1 MFGIYVGYLNIF
13 PLMFIN
19 DFYNIKS
26 WTYFCGG
33 EVGEIIKDKG
43 DNTFIQ
49 VRNIIT
55 IHLNTDL
62 KSSPRTHHKS
72 THYVRKLSKLLRN

>member
-13 PLMFIN
+13 PFMFIN

-33 EVGEIIKDKG
+33 EVGEII
-43 DNTFIQ
+43 
-49 VRNIIT
+49 
-55 IHLNTDL
+55 
-62 KSSPRTHHKS
+62 
-72 THYVRKLSKLLRN
+72 